1 MLEKNEINDW
11 KNAIIY
17 KDFIEV
23 SWKRSGGNV
32 CKIIVFKVKNIMG
45 IARNITDLYRT

>member
-1 MLEKNEINDW
+1 MIGIV
-11 KNAIIY
+11 AIVY

-23 SWKRSGGNV
+23 SCKRSGRNA
-32 CKIIVFKVKNIMG
+32 CKIIVFKVKNIMD